1 MKASIDYSND
11 NNRLFAALKLI
22 EYIYHCGMIEKYVF
36 RNILNE
42 YADRVDISHFQQ

>member
-1 MKASIDYSND
+1 MKSGINYSND
-11 NNRLFAALKLI
+11 NNKLFAALKLI

-42 YADRVDISHFQQ
+42 YADRVDISQFQQ

>member
-1 MKASIDYSND
+1 MKARIDCLDD

-42 YADRVDISHFQQ
+42 YADRVDISQFQQ